1 MLEQTIPTLQEAPL
15 ARIEFFFD
23 ISSPWTWL
31 AFENIQPLAA
41 DAGTDITWRPF
52 MVGGLFNTINP
63 SVYEMRAN
71 PVPAKWEYMT
81 KDLADWAAYS
91 GLSIKW
97 QPTVFPV
104 NSVKIMRA
112 CLVAIDQDKLVPFA
126 HAAFEMYWTED
137 QDISQDDVVAEAC
150 RRGGLDPAEVAEAIQ
165 QLELKQRLV
174 ANSDELIERGGF
186 GTPSIFVDK
195 TDMYFGNDRML
206 LIKAALERG

>member
-1 MLEQTIPTLQEAPL
+1 V

-41 DAGTDITWRPF
+41 EAGAEIDWRPF

-71 PVPAKWEYMT
+71 PVPAKWEYMA

-104 NSVKIMRA
+104 NSVKVMRA
-112 CLVAIDQDKLVPFA
+112 CLIAADQGKLVPFA
-126 HAAFEMYWTED
+126 HACFEMYWSED
-137 QDISQDDVVAEAC
+137 QDISQNEVVAEAC
-150 RRGGLDPAEVAEAIQ
+150 RRGGLDAAEVGDAIQ
-165 QLELKQRLV
+165 QPEIKQRLI
-174 ANSDELIERGGF
+174 ANSDELIKRGGF
-186 GTPSIFVDK
+186 GTPTIFVDK
-195 TDMYFGNDRML
+195 TDMYFGNDRL
-206 LIKAALERG
+206 PLIKAALVRR